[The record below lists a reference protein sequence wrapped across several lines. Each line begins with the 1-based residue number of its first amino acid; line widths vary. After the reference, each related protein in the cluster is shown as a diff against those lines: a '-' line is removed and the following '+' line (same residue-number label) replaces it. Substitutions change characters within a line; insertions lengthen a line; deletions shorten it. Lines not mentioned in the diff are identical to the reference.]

1 MVPSL
6 EEKTVERLRSN
17 LSASIV
23 LKQRLLE
30 DTSLMETV
38 TQIVEC
44 CVQAIQSGHKIFFC
58 GNGGSSADAQHLAAE
73 LSGRYY
79 YDRPP
84 LFAEALNVNMA
95 YITAVGNDY
104 GYDMIFARAIQAK
117 GRTGDVLFALS
128 TSGNS
133 PNVLKAIEV
142 AQTLQIHTIAFTGIH
157 GGKLAPQ
164 SDFSIKIPSSDTPRI
179 QECHMLL
186 GHTICELIE
195 ERIFPR
201 SSAPKG

>member
-1 MVPSL
+1 MQNTKENITLSRL
-6 EEKTVERLRSN
+6 EANITS
-17 LSASIV
+17 SIV
-23 LKQRLLE
+23 LKERLLTDE
-30 DTSLMETV
+30 SIMNTF
-38 TQIVEC
+38 
-44 CVQAIQSGHKIFFC
+44 QAVLENCITAIRAGNKIFFC

-117 GRTGDVLFALS
+117 GRSGDILFALS

-133 PNVLKAIEV
+133 SNILKAVES
-142 AQTLQIHTIAFTGIH
+142 AQKTGIITIGLTGIS
-157 GGKLAPQ
+157 GGLLHETC
-164 SDFSIKIPSSDTPRI
+164 DYSIRIPSSDTPRI
-179 QECHMLL
+179 QECHMLI
-186 GHTICELIE
+186 GHTLCELIE
-195 ERIFPR
+195 ETIFP
-201 SSAPKG
+201 KQ